1 MSFFISPPFGNYI
14 NLPNTYR
21 IKGSFTIEPRPGLLG
36 QIFKTLRYS
45 SIYGGWINK
54 IGLRNVGIVSALK
67 NIDREKDIIS
77 LAIVNKDDVHKFSK
91 IIPEN
96 LNIEINISCPNID
109 KNIDNNLDLT
119 PLINKNRDW
128 CIIKLAPL
136 EKRENIDNFYK
147 QGFRQFHL
155 SNTLKTQKGGLSGP
169 MLRPYTNN
177 LIDVLREKYGKNVTI
192 IAGGGV
198 RSKKDAENYIKR
210 GADYVSVSTLLFNPF
225 RFSLFYLSMAFSNDF
240 YP

>member
-1 MSFFISPPFGNYI
+1 MHFFISPPFGNYI
-14 NLPNTYR
+14 NIPNTYR
-21 IKGSFTIEPRPGLLG
+21 IKGSFTLEPRPGLLG

-54 IGLRNVGIVSALK
+54 IGLRNIGIEMALK
-67 NIDREKDIIS
+67 NIDNTKDITSI
-77 LAIVNKDDVHKFSK
+77 AILDKDEIPKIVK

-96 LNIEINISCPNID
+96 LNIELNVSCPNID
-109 KNIDNNLDLT
+109 KNIDHNVDLS
-119 PLINKNRDW
+119 PFLNENRKW
-128 CIIKLAPL
+128 CIVKLAPL
-136 EKRENIDNFYK
+136 EKNRTIDNYYK

-177 LIDVLREKYGKNVTI
+177 LIQIIREKYGESVTI

-198 RSKKDAENYIKR
+198 RSKKDAENYLKN

-225 RFSLFYLSMAFSNDF
+225 RFSLFYINMCFSNDS

>member
-1 MSFFISPPFGNYI
+1 MYVEQSSPLVASQIRRPHV
-14 NLPNTYR
+14 L
-21 IKGSFTIEPRPGLLG
+21 GS
-36 QIFKTLRYS
+36 S
-45 SIYGGWINK
+45 D
-54 IGLRNVGIVSALK
+54 IGRCAANASTTFPIRK

-77 LAIVNKDDVHKFSK
+77 LAIVNKNDVQKFSK
-91 IIPEN
+91 IVPEN

-119 PLINKNRDW
+119 PLINKKREW

-136 EKRENIDNFYK
+136 EKRENIDNYYN
-147 QGFRQFHL
+147 QGFRQFHV

-177 LIDVLREKYGKNVTI
+177 LIEILREKYGNNVTI

-198 RSKKDAENYIKR
+198 RSKKDAENYIKQ
-210 GADYVSVSTLLFNPF
+210 GADFVSVSTLLFNPF
-225 RFSLFYLSMAFSNDF
+225 RFSLFYLNMCFSNDS